1 MTEWSCDD
9 FYCHMFDVRNS
20 SAVWHMNCDVR
31 TSSWILL
38 LAPPPPCWP
47 VVTSG
52 SHLSP
57 HLSSVLGCRW
67 AFCLS
72 ANCFSCIL
80 IKNAVWSQF
89 KVCVDLLWRH
99 CDSVH
104 SIRTSRCKRPS
115 ESREARTEQ
124 HVWKLQR
131 DKPTSSRMFS
141 ITDWFTWGVWT
152 LPRGRCLKMVSGVSD
167 TEAGLT
173 AEPWIIQQRRV
184 EPFRFIRRLC
194 GHVNC
199 ELHSRPASVSCFLCQ
214 TPSGNVVTHKV
225 QG

>member
-141 ITDWFTWGVWT
+141 TRLIH
-152 LPRGRCLKMVSGVSD
+152 L
-167 TEAGLT
+167 
-173 AEPWIIQQRRV
+173 
-184 EPFRFIRRLC
+184 RRLNAASRSLSED
-194 GHVNC
+194 GFWGFWHRSRA
-199 ELHSRPASVSCFLCQ
+199 HSRTMNNPAWMSRAVQVHQETLWSC
-214 TPSGNVVTHKV
+214 
-225 QG
+225 